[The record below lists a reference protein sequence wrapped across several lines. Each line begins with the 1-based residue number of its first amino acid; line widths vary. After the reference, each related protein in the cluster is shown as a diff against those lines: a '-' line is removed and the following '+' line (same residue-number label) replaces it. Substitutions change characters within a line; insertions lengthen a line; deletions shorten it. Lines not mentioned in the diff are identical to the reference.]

1 MHVRFVQGSIGRY
14 CTGRTIAMIAVHI
27 AFFVLAPALAR
38 LLAARWRPAGVLGPV
53 VLCYVLGIS
62 WGNQP
67 WLPVPHARAEQVA
80 GAGVVLA
87 IALMLL
93 ALDVRAWRHLARG
106 TALAALLAFASSMI
120 ASGVGAWLFRDS
132 VAESWSVAGML
143 AGVYIGGTVNMA
155 AIATALEVPHERFL
169 ALSAADVTLGG
180 AYYFLLLI
188 AGARLFGWV
197 LRPPGAAHVHGG
209 SATAATV
216 HGDAAHAHGAAVTA
230 SVAAPGAAPEAPGPR
245 VHDVVAALAAGVAVV
260 GAALA
265 ASQLAPA
272 GARDAVLVCL
282 VSTLAIV
289 LSLHPRIRSMPA
301 TYATGEY
308 MLLVFCVAV
317 GSLARP
323 HALADADP
331 ALLAYMAVV
340 MFGAIAMHTAA
351 CRLLGIDRD
360 TCIIT
365 STAAIYGP
373 PFVPAIAIRLEN
385 RALIISGVTTG
396 VAGIA
401 LGNYLGLAVAACMRW
416 LGA

>member
-1 MHVRFVQGSIGRY
+1 ML
-14 CTGRTIAMIAVHI
+14 AVHI
-27 AFFVLAPALAR
+27 AYFVLAPALAR
-38 LLAARWRPAGVLGPV
+38 LAARRWRPAGVLGPV
-53 VLCYVLGIS
+53 VLCYVLGIL

-67 WLPVPHARAEQVA
+67 WLLVPHALAEQVA

-106 TALAALLAFASSMI
+106 TAVAALLAFASSML
-120 ASGVGAWLFRDS
+120 ASGLGAWLFRDS

-169 ALSAADVTLGG
+169 ALSAADVAIGG
-180 AYYFLLLI
+180 AYYFLLMLV
-188 AGARLFGWV
+188 GARLFGWF
-197 LRPPGAAHVHGG
+197 LRPPGPAPAPAGAAPAGAGRAHDERAHDEP
-209 SATAATV
+209 A
-216 HGDAAHAHGAAVTA
+216 HGD
-230 SVAAPGAAPEAPGPR
+230 AAPEAPRAR
-245 VHDVVAALAAGVAVV
+245 VRAVDVAAALAAGVVVV
-260 GAALA
+260 GAALG

-282 VSTLAIV
+282 VSTLAIA
-289 LSLHPRIRSMPA
+289 LSLLPRIRSMPA
-301 TYATGEY
+301 MYSAGEY
-308 MLLVFCVAV
+308 MLLIFCVAV

-323 HALADADP
+323 NALADADP
-331 ALLAYMAVV
+331 NLLAYMAVV

-365 STAAIYGP
+365 STASIYGP

-385 RALIISGVTTG
+385 RALIISGVTAG
-396 VAGIA
+396 VAGLA